1 MAQALATKYRP
12 QRFDDVVGQKYVIDI
27 LKKQVENNSISNC
40 YLFAGPTGTGK
51 TTLARIFAN
60 ELNGGMGTP
69 IEIDAASNNGVDNI
83 RDIIEESQLTSLDSK
98 YRVYII
104 DEAHMIT
111 LAGWNAFLKT
121 LEEPTPTTIFILCT
135 TEPQKIPS
143 TILNRVMRF
152 NLTKL
157 SVEEIRQRLEY
168 ICSIEGF
175 NRYGEACDYIAKL
188 SNGGMRDAIM
198 MLDKCSKYTKDL
210 SVKVVQ
216 QLTGSVSYET
226 LIALT
231 NAIVDHKAAEAI
243 QVIED
248 IYNAGYDLK
257 VVLEQY
263 LDFVLDVEK
272 YILFNKDINQTKIP
286 HYLEKQG
293 APLCVEYVVAFDG
306 SNRYFS
312 ALVDSLLE
320 LKFKSKYDTSFK
332 NTLEV
337 FILNLCAGKLI
348 W

>member
-27 LKKQVENNSISNC
+27 LRKQVENNSISNC

-83 RDIIEESQLTSLDSK
+83 REIIDESQLTSLDSK

-157 SVEEIRQRLEY
+157 SAEEIRLRLEY

-175 NRYGEACDYIAKL
+175 NRYGEACEYIAKL

-198 MLDKCSKYTKDL
+198 MLDKCSKYTKDI

-231 NAIVDHKAAEAI
+231 NAIVDRTAAPAI
-243 QVIED
+243 QIIED

-257 VVLEQY
+257 VVLEQF
-263 LDFVLDVEK
+263 LDFILDIEK
-272 YILFNKDINQTKIP
+272 YVLFDHDINQTKIP
-286 HYLEKQG
+286 HYLEHQE
-293 APLCVEYVVAFDG
+293 APISVEYVVAFDG
-306 SNRYFS
+306 CANYYST
-312 ALVDSLLE
+312 LVNKLLE
-320 LKFKSKYDTSFK
+320 LKYKSKYDTALK
-332 NTLEV
+332 NTIEV
-337 FILNLCAGKLI
+337 FILNQCAGK
-348 W
+348 

>member
-27 LKKQVENNSISNC
+27 LKRQVENNSISNC

-60 ELNGGMGTP
+60 ELNDGMGTP

-157 SVEEIRQRLEY
+157 SAEEIRQRLEY
-168 ICSIEGF
+168 ICSIEAF
-175 NRYGEACDYIAKL
+175 NRYSEACDYIAKL

-198 MLDKCSKYTKDL
+198 MLDKCSKYTRDI

-216 QLTGSVSYET
+216 QLTGTVSYET

-231 NAIVDHKAAEAI
+231 NAIVDNKAAEAL

-257 VVLEQY
+257 VFLEQY
-263 LDFVLDVEK
+263 LDFVLDLTK
-272 YILFNKDINQTKIP
+272 YLLFNQDINQTKIP
-286 HYLEKQG
+286 HYLEDQG
-293 APLCVEYVVAFDG
+293 APLCVKYVVAFDG